1 MHDSNSA
8 GPPGSHSSATSGPS
22 ARIAVGILAYGSLI
36 DDPGPEISP
45 YIEDTIRDVETPFRV
60 EYARSSSTRG
70 GAPTLVPTEAGG
82 SQVKAVILVLRDSIP
97 VNLAMDW
104 LWRREVRR
112 YGRNDHYHAK
122 LNPGRNDVVIN
133 SLTDFGGVQTVLY
146 TRIAANISPL
156 IGEELAKRAIESA
169 KAEVARIHKDGISYL
184 IDAKRHGI
192 ITPLTASYDEAILR
206 LTDSPDLVT
215 AFRNASGIGVPPD
228 AEQLKS
234 IVLSFCQECV
244 WTWSIRA
251 HFSQL
256 YESGEKRHQLLAEIA
271 RTFFHDM
278 NLTLLEYVLLQQAKL
293 TDPASSGVGKEN
305 LTTNYIVG
313 LPWKA
318 EIQKR
323 LSQENDELMKFRQK
337 INDAR
342 RLLVAHTDL
351 HTRID
356 EMVLGSFTRA
366 DESDFWG
373 ALQRFVNT
381 AHEEAVGGPFEIEAS
396 MPDGD
401 AASLIHRL
409 ADAIDY
415 DDLLRE
421 DAGVL
426 KARAG
431 KRRYGDA

>member
-1 MHDSNSA
+1 M
-8 GPPGSHSSATSGPS
+8 
-22 ARIAVGILAYGSLI
+22 
-36 DDPGPEISP
+36 
-45 YIEDTIRDVETPFRV
+45 
-60 EYARSSSTRG
+60 
-70 GAPTLVPTEAGG
+70 
-82 SQVKAVILVLRDSIP
+82 
-97 VNLAMDW
+97 
-104 LWRREVRR
+104 
-112 YGRNDHYHAK
+112 
-122 LNPGRNDVVIN
+122 
-133 SLTDFGGVQTVLY
+133 
-146 TRIAANISPL
+146 
-156 IGEELAKRAIESA
+156 
-169 KAEVARIHKDGISYL
+169 
-184 IDAKRHGI
+184 
-192 ITPLTASYDEAILR
+192 
-206 LTDSPDLVT
+206 
-215 AFRNASGIGVPPD
+215 
-228 AEQLKS
+228 
-234 IVLSFCQECV
+234 
-244 WTWSIRA
+244 
-251 HFSQL
+251 
-256 YESGEKRHQLLAEIA
+256 
-271 RTFFHDM
+271 
-278 NLTLLEYVLLQQAKL
+278 LLEYVLLQQAKL

-356 EMVLGSFTRA
+356 EVVLGSFTRA

-415 DDLLRE
+415 DDLLKE